1 MSHSSS
7 GTVKFVLSMKNKQN
21 LESSNKFWMRFEG
34 FFIKFIKHV
43 KEVFN
48 ISELFRWKVEVSSNS
63 MTIRVGGDG
72 RNVS

>member
-1 MSHSSS
+1 
-7 GTVKFVLSMKNKQN
+7 MKNKQN
-21 LESSNKFWMRFEG
+21 LKSFYKFRMWFER